1 MGDKHGS
8 YSKGRS
14 ELRSR
19 ITRIPKSVL
28 LQSVEEGDPAPSLAG
43 VTSDEEVGVVFV
55 SRATTSTIAGFF
67 VFLLA
72 STTYV
77 GSSYFTTQ
85 RQVDLLK
92 NHQHEM
98 DLAIENLKSNNQAL
112 ERKTVE
118 LQTQIE
124 NMRDVED

>member
-1 MGDKHGS
+1 
-8 YSKGRS
+8 
-14 ELRSR
+14 
-19 ITRIPKSVL
+19 V
-28 LQSVEEGDPAPSLAG
+28 V
-43 VTSDEEVGVVFV
+43 SDEEVGVVFV
-55 SRATTSTIAGFF
+55 SRATTSAIAGFF

-72 STTYV
+72 STTYI
-77 GSSYFTTQ
+77 GSSYFTTR